1 VAGRIDLTIYFDT
14 FLLYGAIEGLFRET
28 ICGERRICFMSACE
42 KRYLRILYELYP
54 QFCRGETMRTNTAVL
69 LGMVLL
75 SVAFVSG
82 CIGNAQTSGD
92 SGEDQA
98 QLELKGDSGTE
109 FSGSCAI
116 GDEEPEEISGQV
128 PQSFTYDLNGNPLKC
143 EITSEG
149 NIEANLSVGNTRSV
163 QRFSGGTLNLTYENG
178 SISSSVSSS
187 SGSSGQASSSS
198 SQVTSS
204 SSSSSSA
211 GNTAEEPSNVTSES
225 RNVSGFEEVELQG
238 VGNLSIQQTGS
249 ESLTVE
255 AEEDVLPK
263 IRSEVENDR
272 LIIGLKPDTSV
283 LTTEP
288 INYRLTVKDLSA
300 LKVSGSG
307 NVDAEDISTDELAVT
322 TSGAGNVKINGKANS
337 QQVTILGS
345 GDYRAGDLESKE
357 VKVDVR
363 GSGSAIVN
371 VSDELNAEVSGSG
384 SVEYK
389 GDPTVNQYVSGAGRV
404 SKH

>member
-1 VAGRIDLTIYFDT
+1 MRAST
-14 FLLYGAIEGLFRET
+14 AI
-28 ICGERRICFMSACE
+28 
-42 KRYLRILYELYP
+42 
-54 QFCRGETMRTNTAVL
+54 L
-69 LGMVLL
+69 LGWALL
-75 SVAFVSG
+75 SVSFATDGTGSAEASEDG
-82 CIGNAQTSGD
+82 E
-92 SGEDQA
+92 EDQA
-98 QLELKGDSGTE
+98 RLEINGSSGTE
-109 FSGSCAI
+109 FSSSCAV

-128 PQSFTYDLNGNPLKC
+128 PQSFTFSLEGKPLDCK
-143 EITSEG
+143 ISSEG
-149 NIEANLSVGNTRSV
+149 DVQVELTVGENVRSV

-198 SQVTSS
+198 SQVT

-255 AEEDVLPK
+255 AEEDLLPK

-272 LIIGLKPDTSV
+272 LIIGPKPNTSIQ
-283 LTTEP
+283 TTQP
-288 INYRLTVKDLSA
+288 INYELTVKDLNA

-307 NVDAEDISTDELAVT
+307 NVDAEDISTDELAVIL
-322 TSGAGNVKINGKANS
+322 SGAGNVKISGEADS
-337 QQVTILGS
+337 QEINIAGS
-345 GDYRAGDLESKE
+345 GSYQAEDLESKE
-357 VKVDVR
+357 VNVDVG

-371 VSDELNAEVSGSG
+371 VSDELDAKVSGIG
-384 SVEYK
+384 SVEYI
-389 GDPTVNQYVSGAGRV
+389 GDPTVNQDVSGIGAVR
-404 SKH
+404 KH